1 MKWQNKA
8 KIMKICASLYKGDEV
23 YKVLQK
29 TFGHL
34 DANPLPRIT
43 TQIEIARW
51 ILDQGMKIEGYKFF
65 EVGTGHNPI
74 VPIGF
79 FLSGAKSVITVDLHR
94 RLDFGLMKK
103 ALFWIA
109 EHSKKLKSIYR
120 GVTNPDVLRERFD
133 LLERLQDMPQTF
145 IAEAN
150 IQYLAPADAADT
162 GMPDGSVDYYL
173 SCTVLEH
180 IPLEVL
186 KNIFIEARR
195 ILKNDGAA
203 IHFIDLSDH
212 FQHQD
217 QSITKINFL
226 RFTDEQWQR
235 IAGNEFAYCNR
246 LRASD
251 FLRLFSELSFK
262 VIRNESE
269 MDNESKASIKDGFL
283 IDEKFSS
290 YSLDDLC
297 TTTLRIMLN
306 NEY

>member
-8 KIMKICASLYKGDEV
+8 KIMRICASLPMGNKV

-29 TFGHL
+29 TLGRL
-34 DANPLPRIT
+34 DANPLSRIT
-43 TQIEIARW
+43 MQIEMARW
-51 ILDQGMKIEGYKFF
+51 IRDQNMAIENNIFF
-65 EVGTGHNPI
+65 ELGTGHKPI

-79 FLSGAKSVITVDLHR
+79 FLSGAKSVITVDIHR
-94 RLDFGLMKK
+94 KLDFGLMKK
-103 ALFWIA
+103 TLFWIA
-109 EHSKKLKSIYR
+109 EHRKKLKSIYHEI
-120 GVTNPDVLRERFD
+120 TNPDILRGRFD
-133 LLERLQDMPQTF
+133 LLERLQDSPQKF
-145 IAEAN
+145 IEEAN
-150 IQYLAPADAADT
+150 IQYLAPFDAADT
-162 GMPDGSVDYYL
+162 SMPDGFLDYHL
-173 SCTVLEH
+173 SYAVLEH
-180 IPLEVL
+180 IPLNVL

-195 ILKNDGAA
+195 ILKNDGVA

-251 FLRLFSELSFK
+251 FLHLFSKLSFK
-262 VIRNESE
+262 IIRNESE
-269 MDNESKASIKDGFL
+269 IDNESKASIKNGFL

-290 YSLDDLC
+290 CSLDDLC
-297 TTTLRIMLN
+297 TTTLRIIFKK
-306 NEY
+306 